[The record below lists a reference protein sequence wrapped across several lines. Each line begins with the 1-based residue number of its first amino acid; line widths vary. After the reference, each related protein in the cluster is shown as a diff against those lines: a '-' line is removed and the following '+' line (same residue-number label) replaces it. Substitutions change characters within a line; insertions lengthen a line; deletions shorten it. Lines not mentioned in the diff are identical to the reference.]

1 MIKHNAKIYL
11 CRPDRTVIC
20 ALNGVQI
27 KSVEYEQQLKDFNH
41 LTFNVDRYIDIDGE
55 YVESAGYEKLKDHMT
70 IYLEGL
76 DYFQL
81 QEPSLQNDNGR
92 YEYKACEAYSDE
104 KTFEDKDMKG
114 LSFNKGTTDSMEMLA
129 TNNVDDMGYAKEYIT
144 FCNDRNHELSL
155 MHLVLDRVPGWSVGY
170 IDPAIKNEKYSFEA
184 DNTNAYAFL
193 NTTVANVV
201 KCVFYFDTINRTVSA
216 YAKENIGKDTNIF
229 IGWRNA
235 LNMLKMT
242 PQADTMYN
250 ALTIQGDEELD
261 VTRVN
266 YGRSQIYN
274 LDYYLTTNYFPQE
287 TIDKIKTW
295 QKWQIDNHAKYI
307 ENGKKS
313 AEYQAKIDE
322 INYRAPNDGIQIAQY
337 KTMNQET
344 LEKTLKMYEQM
355 LTTIQVSVD
364 TRDDHEKDSNGNYT
378 KWDKPDDIQNRVYK
392 PWTTPSGEVDHEKYL
407 SLLKESNKGYYTYQE
422 LRDYIIPNIKVAI
435 QNLHLADDK
444 KIDYN
449 DEFESNWDLY
459 GIKEL
464 EGKRD
469 EYKKQILD
477 ILAAYQKEWNQLTDE
492 EISKA
497 GVKDEKTYNV
507 FHKNF
512 IKYKNWLGDENTEGS
527 LLYKLKEL
535 NAQVDELETKKKP
548 YDDVMT
554 DMNTHSELNDPQFG
568 LTDKEYTA
576 VMNIVRMGDY
586 TNNNIFTTSLDDA
599 ITSYE
604 HCEELYQDG
613 LKRIS
618 ETSQPQYQI
627 ETSLDNIL
635 SLNEYADVNSDNK
648 QGWHN
653 QFTVGNFIRVGV
665 RDDYAV
671 KLRLLTIAYNPCTKS
686 SEISVTYTNMI
697 TSLTGRDD
705 FSYLFDDTAASQKN
719 SISVGTGDSKDS
731 VEYMTNMLQRMTNS
745 SLFGNAVNNSVQNVL
760 SDQGTINKLFGDYLN
775 YKVINVGNITG
786 NKAEFNEL
794 FSKYINSEY
803 IAANSV
809 DIKKLNTDV
818 ANINSAIIGTSSTET
833 GIVFNLSSANAKFDS
848 AWIINGI
855 AGKMAIGDLAA
866 GDITI
871 SDTMRILSENGNFI
885 MNGSAMQFL
894 DTEGNVGIQIGY
906 DTNKNPSIIIKDD
919 KGATIMTSQG
929 ITKDAIADGLI
940 VNNMLGDK
948 SVSKDKLNF
957 PIVEAN
963 AQGGVDI
970 TQIYDGKGGLWG
982 VEYTKTMTSINS
994 SLNQLTEDIAN
1005 LNTAIDS
1012 VSLTGQQVFTETDT
1026 GISPTSIILTATV
1039 NNGAEIS
1046 KWYVDGIENT
1056 SYISSDKSQI
1066 TIPSSYM
1073 ANRKTVVVKVECTD
1087 TSKYDVMTL
1096 YKVTDGASAYTV
1108 VANSSNGTTFEYN
1121 NTVYTETICTC
1132 KVLKGSKEVTAKSYV
1147 WYKQSSG
1154 STEWKQIGTG
1164 ARLTVS
1170 LKDKQN
1176 QKIKCSVEI

>member
-20 ALNGVQI
+20 ALNGIQI

-41 LTFNVDRYIDIDGE
+41 LTFNVDRYIDVDGE

-114 LSFNKGTTDSMEMLA
+114 LSFNKGTKDSMEMLA

-261 VTRVN
+261 ITRVN

-287 TIDKIKTW
+287 TIDKVKIW

-322 INYRAPNDGIQIAQY
+322 INYRVPNDGIQIAQY
-337 KTMNQET
+337 KTMDQET

-355 LTTIQVSVD
+355 LTTIQVSID
-364 TRDDHEKDSNGNYT
+364 TRDDHEKDSSGNYT

-407 SLLKESNKGYYTYQE
+407 ALLKESNKGYYTYQE

-435 QNLHLADDK
+435 QNLHLSDDK

-469 EYKKQILD
+469 EYKKQIMD
-477 ILAAYQKEWNQLTDE
+477 ILAAYQKEWKDLTDE

-635 SLNEYADVNSDNK
+635 SLNEYADVDSGNK

-760 SDQGTINKLFGDYLN
+760 SDQGTINKLFGDYLS

-786 NKAEFNEL
+786 DKAEFNEL

-803 IAANSV
+803 IAANSA

-855 AGKMAIGDLAA
+855 AGKMTIGDLAA

-982 VEYTKTMTSINS
+982 AEYTKTMTSINS

-1073 ANRKTVVVKVECTD
+1073 TNRKTVVVKVECTD

>member
-250 ALTIQGDEELD
+250 TLTIQGDEELD
-261 VTRVN
+261 ITRVN

-287 TIDKIKTW
+287 TIDKVKAW
-295 QKWQIDNHAKYI
+295 QKWQIDNHSKYI

-322 INYRAPNDGIQIAQY
+322 INYRVPNDGIQIAQY
-337 KTMNQET
+337 KTMDQET

-355 LTTIQVSVD
+355 LTTIQVSID
-364 TRDDHEKDSNGNYT
+364 TRDDHEKDSSGNYT

-407 SLLKESNKGYYTYQE
+407 ALLKESNKGYYTYQE

-477 ILAAYQKEWNQLTDE
+477 ILAAYQKEWKDLTDE
-492 EISKA
+492 EIGKA

-527 LLYKLKEL
+527 LLHKLKEL
-535 NAQVDELETKKKP
+535 NAQVDELETQKKP

-576 VMNIVRMGDY
+576 VMNIIRMGDY

-635 SLNEYADVNSDNK
+635 SLNEYADVNLDNK

-653 QFTVGNFIRVGV
+653 QFTVGNFIRVGL

-671 KLRLLTIAYNPCTKS
+671 KLRLLTVAYNPCTKS

-786 NKAEFNEL
+786 DKAEFNEL

-803 IAANSV
+803 IAANSA

-855 AGKMAIGDLAA
+855 AGKMTIGDLAA

-894 DTEGNVGIQIGY
+894 NTEGNVGIQIGY

-948 SVSKDKLNF
+948 SISKDKLNF

-982 VEYTKTMTSINS
+982 AEYTKTMTSVNNN
-994 SLNQLTEDIAN
+994 LDQLTQDIAN

-1121 NTVYTETICTC
+1121 NSVYTETICTC

>member
-20 ALNGVQI
+20 VLNGVQI
-27 KSVEYEQQLKDFNH
+27 KSVEYEQQLKDFNR
-41 LTFNVDRYIDIDGE
+41 LTFNVDRYIDVDGE

-114 LSFNKGTTDSMEMLA
+114 LSFNKGIKDSMEMLA

-170 IDPAIKNEKYSFEA
+170 IDPTIKNEKYSFEA

-261 VTRVN
+261 ITRVN
-266 YGRSQIYN
+266 YGRSYIYN

-287 TIDKIKTW
+287 TIDKIKIW

-322 INYRAPNDGIQIAQY
+322 INYRVPNDGIQIAQY
-337 KTMNQET
+337 KTMDQET

-364 TRDDHEKDSNGNYT
+364 TRDDHEKDSSGNYT

-407 SLLKESNKGYYTYQE
+407 ALLKESNKGYYTYKE

-492 EISKA
+492 EINKA

-512 IKYKNWLGDENTEGS
+512 IKYKNWLGDENTKGS

-535 NAQVDELETKKKP
+535 NAQVDELETQKKP

-599 ITSYE
+599 VTSYE

-635 SLNEYADVNSDNK
+635 SLNEYADVDSDDK

-786 NKAEFNEL
+786 DKAEFNEL

-803 IAANSV
+803 IAANSA
-809 DIKKLNTDV
+809 DIQKLNTDV

-855 AGKMAIGDLAA
+855 AGKMTIGDLAA

-948 SVSKDKLNF
+948 SVSKDKLSF
-957 PIVEAN
+957 STVEAN

-982 VEYTKTMTSINS
+982 EEYTTFKESVNS
-994 SLNQLTEDIAN
+994 TLDDF
-1005 LNTAIDS
+1005 DS
-1012 VSLTGQQVFTETDT
+1012 QMNEMGYN
-1026 GISPTSIILTATV
+1026 IILT
-1039 NNGAEIS
+1039 
-1046 KWYVDGIENT
+1046 
-1056 SYISSDKSQI
+1056 SS
-1066 TIPSSYM
+1066 
-1073 ANRKTVVVKVECTD
+1073 
-1087 TSKYDVMTL
+1087 
-1096 YKVTDGASAYTV
+1096 
-1108 VANSSNGTTFEYN
+1108 
-1121 NTVYTETICTC
+1121 
-1132 KVLKGSKEVTAKSYV
+1132 
-1147 WYKQSSG
+1147 
-1154 STEWKQIGTG
+1154 TG
-1164 ARLTVS
+1164 ARLGVDGTSTLSITLTKNGSDVTNKWS
-1170 LKDKQN
+1170 ENHFEWCRKSSDLDGDTYWNEQHSGMKSVVVNRQDIMN
-1176 QKIKCSVEI
+1176 GATFGCSFVVDGETLATTLN

>member
-27 KSVEYEQQLKDFNH
+27 KSVEYEQQLKDFNR

-114 LSFNKGTTDSMEMLA
+114 LSFNKGTKDSMEMLA

-170 IDPAIKNEKYSFEA
+170 IDPTIKNEKYSFEA

-261 VTRVN
+261 ITRVN
-266 YGRSQIYN
+266 YGRSYIYN
-274 LDYYLTTNYFPQE
+274 LDYYLTTNYFSQE
-287 TIDKIKTW
+287 TIDKVKIW

-322 INYRAPNDGIQIAQY
+322 IYYRVPDDGIQIDQY
-337 KTMNQET
+337 KTMDQET

-355 LTTIQVSVD
+355 MITIQVSVD

-392 PWTTPSGEVDHEKYL
+392 PLTTPSGEVDHEKYL
-407 SLLKESNKGYYTYQE
+407 ALLKENNKGYYTYQE

-435 QNLHLADDK
+435 QNLHLPDDK

-469 EYKKQILD
+469 EYKKQIMD
-477 ILAAYQKEWNQLTDE
+477 ILAPYQKEWKDLTDE

-507 FHKNF
+507 FHNNF

-535 NAQVDELETKKKP
+535 NAQVDELKTQKKS
-548 YDDVMT
+548 YDDTVA
-554 DMNTHSELNDPQFG
+554 DMNTHSELNDQQFG

-586 TNNNIFTTSLDDA
+586 TNSNIFVTSLDDA

-671 KLRLLTIAYNPCTKS
+671 KLRLLTVTYNPCTKS

-731 VEYMTNMLQRMTNS
+731 VEYMTNMLRRMTNS

-760 SDQGTINKLFGDYLN
+760 SDQGTINKLFGDYLD
-775 YKVINVGNITG
+775 YKVIHVGNITG
-786 NKAEFNEL
+786 DKAEFNEL

-803 IAANSV
+803 IAANSA

-818 ANINSAIIGTSSTET
+818 ANINSAIIGASSTET

-855 AGKMAIGDLAA
+855 AGKMTIGDLAA

-906 DTNKNPSIIIKDD
+906 DTNKNPSIIIKDN
-919 KGATIMTSQG
+919 KGVTVMTSQG

-948 SVSKDKLNF
+948 SISKDKLNF

-982 VEYTKTMTSINS
+982 VEYTKTMTSVNNS
-994 SLNQLTEDIAN
+994 LDQLTQDIAN

-1026 GISPTSIILTATV
+1026 GISPTSITLTATV
-1039 NNGAEIS
+1039 NNGAEIG

-1056 SYISSDKSQI
+1056 SYVSSDKSQI

-1073 ANRKTVVVKVECTD
+1073 TNRKTAVIKVECTD

-1096 YKVTDGASAYTV
+1096 YKVADGASAYTV

-1164 ARLTVS
+1164 ARSTVS

>member
-1 MIKHNAKIYL
+1 MIKHNSKIYL

-27 KSVEYEQQLKDFNH
+27 NSVEYEQQLKDFNH

-81 QEPSLQNDNGR
+81 QEPTLQNDNGR

-201 KCVFYFDTINRTVSA
+201 KCVFYFDTINRTVNA

-261 VTRVN
+261 ITRVN

-287 TIDKIKTW
+287 TIDKIKAW

-322 INYRAPNDGIQIAQY
+322 IYYRVPNDGIQIAQY

-392 PWTTPSGEVDHEKYL
+392 PWTTSSGEVDHEKYL
-407 SLLKESNKGYYTYQE
+407 ALLKESNKGYYTYQE

-568 LTDKEYTA
+568 LTDKEYAA

-786 NKAEFNEL
+786 DKAEFNEL

-803 IAANSV
+803 IAANSA

-855 AGKMAIGDLAA
+855 AGKMTIGDLAA

-894 DTEGNVGIQIGY
+894 NTEGNVGIQIGY

-948 SVSKDKLNF
+948 SISKDKLNF

-982 VEYTKTMTSINS
+982 AEYTKTMTSVNNN
-994 SLNQLTEDIAN
+994 LDQLTQDIAN

-1121 NTVYTETICTC
+1121 NSVYTETICTC

>member
-1 MIKHNAKIYL
+1 MIKHNSKIYL

-27 KSVEYEQQLKDFNH
+27 NSVEYEQQLKDFNH

-81 QEPSLQNDNGR
+81 QEPTLQNDNGR

-235 LNMLKMT
+235 LNMLKMS
-242 PQADTMYN
+242 PQTDTMYN

-261 VTRVN
+261 ITRVN

-287 TIDKIKTW
+287 TIDKVKAW
-295 QKWQIDNHAKYI
+295 QKWQTDNHDTYI

-322 INYRAPNDGIQIAQY
+322 IYYRVPNDGIQIAQY
-337 KTMNQET
+337 KTMDQET

-364 TRDDHEKDSNGNYT
+364 IRDDYEKDSKGNYV

-392 PWTTPSGEVDHEKYL
+392 PWTTSSGEVDHEKYL
-407 SLLKESNKGYYTYQE
+407 ALLKETNKGYYTYQE

-469 EYKKQILD
+469 EYKKQIMD

-535 NAQVDELETKKKP
+535 NAQVDELETQKKP
-548 YDDVMT
+548 YDNVMT

-745 SLFGNAVNNSVQNVL
+745 SLFGNAVSNSVQNVL
-760 SDQGTINKLFGDYLN
+760 SDQGTINKLLGDYLE
-775 YKVINVGNITG
+775 YKVIKVGNITG
-786 NKAEFNEL
+786 DKAEFNEL

-803 IAANSV
+803 IAANSA

-818 ANINSAIIGTSSTET
+818 ANINSAIIGASSTET

-855 AGKMAIGDLAA
+855 AGKMTIGDLAA

-894 DTEGNVGIQIGY
+894 DKEGNVGIQIGY

-948 SVSKDKLNF
+948 SISKDKLNF

-982 VEYTKTMTSINS
+982 AEYTTFKESVNS
-994 SLNQLTEDIAN
+994 TLDNF
-1005 LNTAIDS
+1005 DS
-1012 VSLTGQQVFTETDT
+1012 QMNEMGYN
-1026 GISPTSIILTATV
+1026 IILT
-1039 NNGAEIS
+1039 
-1046 KWYVDGIENT
+1046 
-1056 SYISSDKSQI
+1056 SS
-1066 TIPSSYM
+1066 
-1073 ANRKTVVVKVECTD
+1073 
-1087 TSKYDVMTL
+1087 
-1096 YKVTDGASAYTV
+1096 
-1108 VANSSNGTTFEYN
+1108 
-1121 NTVYTETICTC
+1121 
-1132 KVLKGSKEVTAKSYV
+1132 
-1147 WYKQSSG
+1147 
-1154 STEWKQIGTG
+1154 TG
-1164 ARLTVS
+1164 ARLGVDGTSTLSITLTKNGTDVTS
-1170 LKDKQN
+1170 EWSENHFEWCRKSSDTDGDTYWNEQHSGMKSVVVNRQDIMN
-1176 QKIKCSVEI
+1176 GATFGCSFVVDGETLATTLN

>member
-41 LTFNVDRYIDIDGE
+41 LTFNVDRYIDVDGE
-55 YVESAGYEKLKDHMT
+55 YIESAGYEKLKDHMT

-81 QEPSLQNDNGR
+81 QEPTLQNDNGR

-201 KCVFYFDTINRTVSA
+201 KCVFYFNTIKKTVSV
-216 YAKENIGKDTNIF
+216 YYKENIGKDTNVF

-242 PQADTMYN
+242 PQTDTMYN
-250 ALTIQGDEELD
+250 ALTVQGDEELD
-261 VTRVN
+261 ITRVN

-287 TIDKIKTW
+287 TIDKVKAW
-295 QKWQIDNHAKYI
+295 QKWQTDNHSTYI

-322 INYRAPNDGIQIAQY
+322 INYRVPNDGIQTAQY
-337 KTMNQET
+337 KTMDQET

-364 TRDDHEKDSNGNYT
+364 TRDDYEKDSSGNYT

-392 PWTTPSGEVDHEKYL
+392 PWVTSSGEVDHERYL
-407 SLLKESNKGYYTYQE
+407 SLLKDSNTGYYTYQE
-422 LRDYIIPNIKVAI
+422 LRDYIIPNIKIAI
-435 QNLHLADDK
+435 QNLHLPDDK
-444 KIDYN
+444 KLDYN
-449 DEFESNWDLY
+449 EEFESNWELY

-469 EYKKQILD
+469 EYKKQIMD
-477 ILAAYQKEWNQLTDE
+477 ILAAFQKEWKNLTDE

-507 FHKNF
+507 FHNNF
-512 IKYKNWLGDENTEGS
+512 VKYKKWLGDETTEGS
-527 LLYKLKEL
+527 LLHKLKEL
-535 NAQVDELETKKKP
+535 NAQVDELDAQKKP
-548 YDDVMT
+548 YDDAMT
-554 DMNTHSELNDPQFG
+554 DMNVHSKMNDPQFG
-568 LTDKEYTA
+568 LTDQEYTA
-576 VMNIVRMGDY
+576 VMNIIRMGDY
-586 TNNNIFTTSLDDA
+586 TNSNIFTTSLDDA

-635 SLNEYADVNSDNK
+635 SLNEYADVGSDNQ

-665 RDDYAV
+665 RDNYAV
-671 KLRLLTIAYNPCTKS
+671 KLRLLTISYNPCTKS
-686 SEISVTYTNMI
+686 SEIMVTYTNMI

-719 SISVGTGDSKDS
+719 SISVGTGDAKDS
-731 VEYMTNMLQRMTNS
+731 IEYMSNMLQRMMGS
-745 SLFGNAVNNSVQNVL
+745 SLFGNTVNSTVQNIL
-760 SDQGTINKLFGDYLN
+760 SDKGVINHLIGDYLN
-775 YKVINVGNITG
+775 YKVVHVENITG
-786 NKAEFNEL
+786 DKAEFNEF
-794 FSKYINSEY
+794 FSKYIDAEY
-803 IAANSV
+803 INSRVIIGEVGEFKDLTTQIANIRELLAGKVVAESGLIINLTAQNTKISEQLVSEQIATKISV
-809 DIKKLNTDV
+809 GQLKAGIIDTNKFIISSGVSYDEDGNPLLTKKGVMIQNGTQSFTDENGIVRVQIGEDASKGYSMYVFDVDGKLIFDATNGLYADGIKTPIIKNEMVADKTETYHGISASKLNIENLVET
-818 ANINSAIIGTSSTET
+818 IN
-833 GIVFNLSSANAKFDS
+833 
-848 AWIINGI
+848 
-855 AGKMAIGDLAA
+855 
-866 GDITI
+866 I
-871 SDTMRILSENGNFI
+871 SDTKLDWGSINADGQSLDVKFGEMTKNLNDVTASDGEFTLQLYCDPDIETNSVTFYAKLWRQTLEMQINHIPPEDITDLYEDNHFVWTRVSGNSFEDRIWNSQNIFGKSLVVTGDEKQHSYICNFI
-885 MNGSAMQFL
+885 
-894 DTEGNVGIQIGY
+894 IG
-906 DTNKNPSIIIKDD
+906 D
-919 KGATIMTSQG
+919 KLPELGTKSGKRI
-929 ITKDAIADGLI
+929 ITKDGLGIALKLQFEEDSALLTTITGEQS
-940 VNNMLGDK
+940 NN
-948 SVSKDKLNF
+948 
-957 PIVEAN
+957 
-963 AQGGVDI
+963 
-970 TQIYDGKGGLWG
+970 
-982 VEYTKTMTSINS
+982 
-994 SLNQLTEDIAN
+994 
-1005 LNTAIDS
+1005 
-1012 VSLTGQQVFTETDT
+1012 
-1026 GISPTSIILTATV
+1026 
-1039 NNGAEIS
+1039 
-1046 KWYVDGIENT
+1046 
-1056 SYISSDKSQI
+1056 
-1066 TIPSSYM
+1066 
-1073 ANRKTVVVKVECTD
+1073 
-1087 TSKYDVMTL
+1087 
-1096 YKVTDGASAYTV
+1096 
-1108 VANSSNGTTFEYN
+1108 
-1121 NTVYTETICTC
+1121 
-1132 KVLKGSKEVTAKSYV
+1132 
-1147 WYKQSSG
+1147 
-1154 STEWKQIGTG
+1154 
-1164 ARLTVS
+1164 
-1170 LKDKQN
+1170 
-1176 QKIKCSVEI
+1176 

>member
-27 KSVEYEQQLKDFNH
+27 KSVEYEQQLKDFNR
-41 LTFNVDRYIDIDGE
+41 LTFNVDRYIDVDGE

-76 DYFQL
+76 DYCQL

-92 YEYKACEAYSDE
+92 YEYKVCEAYSDE

-114 LSFNKGTTDSMEMLA
+114 LSFNKGTKDSMEMLA

-170 IDPAIKNEKYSFEA
+170 IDPTIKNEKYSFEA

-261 VTRVN
+261 ITRVN

-287 TIDKIKTW
+287 TIDKVKVW

-322 INYRAPNDGIQIAQY
+322 IYYRVPNDGIQIAQY
-337 KTMNQET
+337 KTMDQET

-392 PWTTPSGEVDHEKYL
+392 PWTTSSGEVDHEKYL
-407 SLLKESNKGYYTYQE
+407 ALLKESNKGYYTYQE

-449 DEFESNWDLY
+449 DEFESNWNLY

-469 EYKKQILD
+469 EYKKQIMD
-477 ILAAYQKEWNQLTDE
+477 ILAAYQKEWKDLTDE

-535 NAQVDELETKKKP
+535 NAQVDELKTQKKP

-554 DMNTHSELNDPQFG
+554 DMNTHSELNDSQFG

-576 VMNIVRMGDY
+576 VMNIVHMGDY

-599 ITSYE
+599 VTSYE

-635 SLNEYADVNSDNK
+635 SLNEYADVDSDNK

-745 SLFGNAVNNSVQNVL
+745 SLFGNAVNSSVQNVL

-786 NKAEFNEL
+786 DKAEFNEL

-803 IAANSV
+803 IAANSA

-818 ANINSAIIGTSSTET
+818 ANINSAIIGASSTET

-855 AGKMAIGDLAA
+855 AGKMTIGDLAA

-885 MNGSAMQFL
+885 INGSAMQFL

-982 VEYTKTMTSINS
+982 VEYATFKESVNS
-994 SLNQLTEDIAN
+994 TLDDF
-1005 LNTAIDS
+1005 DS
-1012 VSLTGQQVFTETDT
+1012 QMNEMGYN
-1026 GISPTSIILTATV
+1026 IILT
-1039 NNGAEIS
+1039 
-1046 KWYVDGIENT
+1046 
-1056 SYISSDKSQI
+1056 SS
-1066 TIPSSYM
+1066 
-1073 ANRKTVVVKVECTD
+1073 
-1087 TSKYDVMTL
+1087 
-1096 YKVTDGASAYTV
+1096 
-1108 VANSSNGTTFEYN
+1108 
-1121 NTVYTETICTC
+1121 
-1132 KVLKGSKEVTAKSYV
+1132 
-1147 WYKQSSG
+1147 
-1154 STEWKQIGTG
+1154 TG
-1164 ARLTVS
+1164 ARLGVDGTSTLSITLTKNGTDVTNEWS
-1170 LKDKQN
+1170 ENHFEWCRKSSDLDGDTYWNEQHSGMKSVVVNRQDIMN
-1176 QKIKCSVEI
+1176 GATFGCSFVVDGETLATTLN

>member
-27 KSVEYEQQLKDFNH
+27 KSVEYEQQLKDFNR
-41 LTFNVDRYIDIDGE
+41 LTFNVDRYIDVDGE

-114 LSFNKGTTDSMEMLA
+114 LSFNKGTKDSMEMLA

-170 IDPAIKNEKYSFEA
+170 IDPTIKNEKYSFEA

-261 VTRVN
+261 ITRVN
-266 YGRSQIYN
+266 YGRSYIYN

-287 TIDKIKTW
+287 TIDKIKIW

-322 INYRAPNDGIQIAQY
+322 INYRVPNDGIQIAQY
-337 KTMNQET
+337 KTMDQET

-364 TRDDHEKDSNGNYT
+364 TRDDHEKDSSGNYT

-407 SLLKESNKGYYTYQE
+407 ALLKESNKGYYTYKE

-469 EYKKQILD
+469 EYKKQIMD
-477 ILAAYQKEWNQLTDE
+477 ILAAYQKDWKDLTDE

-535 NAQVDELETKKKP
+535 NAQVDELKTQKKP

-599 ITSYE
+599 VTSYE

-671 KLRLLTIAYNPCTKS
+671 KLRLLTIAYNPYTKS

-786 NKAEFNEL
+786 DKAEFNEL

-803 IAANSV
+803 IAANSA
-809 DIKKLNTDV
+809 DIQKLNTDV
-818 ANINSAIIGTSSTET
+818 ANINSAILGTSSTET
-833 GIVFNLSSANAKFDS
+833 GIIFNLSSANAKFDS

-855 AGKMAIGDLAA
+855 AGKMTIGDLAA

-948 SVSKDKLNF
+948 SVSKDKLSF
-957 PIVEAN
+957 STVEAN

-982 VEYTKTMTSINS
+982 EEYTTFKESVNS
-994 SLNQLTEDIAN
+994 TLDDF
-1005 LNTAIDS
+1005 DS
-1012 VSLTGQQVFTETDT
+1012 QMNEMGYN
-1026 GISPTSIILTATV
+1026 IILT
-1039 NNGAEIS
+1039 
-1046 KWYVDGIENT
+1046 
-1056 SYISSDKSQI
+1056 SS
-1066 TIPSSYM
+1066 
-1073 ANRKTVVVKVECTD
+1073 
-1087 TSKYDVMTL
+1087 
-1096 YKVTDGASAYTV
+1096 
-1108 VANSSNGTTFEYN
+1108 
-1121 NTVYTETICTC
+1121 
-1132 KVLKGSKEVTAKSYV
+1132 
-1147 WYKQSSG
+1147 
-1154 STEWKQIGTG
+1154 TG
-1164 ARLTVS
+1164 ARLGVDGTSTLSITLTKNGSDVTNKWS
-1170 LKDKQN
+1170 ENHFEWCRKSSDLDGDTYWNEQHSGMKSVVVNRQDIMN
-1176 QKIKCSVEI
+1176 GATFGCSFVVDGETLATTLN

>member
-20 ALNGVQI
+20 VLNGVQI
-27 KSVEYEQQLKDFNH
+27 KSVEYEQQLKDFNR

-114 LSFNKGTTDSMEMLA
+114 LSFNKGTKDSMEMLA

-170 IDPAIKNEKYSFEA
+170 IDPTIKNEKYSFEA

-193 NTTVANVV
+193 NTTIANVV

-242 PQADTMYN
+242 PQTDTMYN

-261 VTRVN
+261 ITRVN

-287 TIDKIKTW
+287 TIDKVKAW
-295 QKWQIDNHAKYI
+295 QKWQTDNHAKYI

-322 INYRAPNDGIQIAQY
+322 INYRVPNDGIQIAQY
-337 KTMNQET
+337 KTMDQET
-344 LEKTLKMYEQM
+344 LKKTLKMYEQM

-392 PWTTPSGEVDHEKYL
+392 PWTTSSGEVDHEKYL
-407 SLLKESNKGYYTYQE
+407 ALLKESNKGYYTYQE

-449 DEFESNWDLY
+449 EEFESNWDLY

-469 EYKKQILD
+469 EYKKQIMD
-477 ILAAYQKEWNQLTDE
+477 ILAAYQKEWKDLTDE

-535 NAQVDELETKKKP
+535 NAQVDELETQKKP

-568 LTDKEYTA
+568 LTDKEYAA

-586 TNNNIFTTSLDDA
+586 TNSNIFTTSLDDA

-635 SLNEYADVNSDNK
+635 SLNEYADVDSGNK

-786 NKAEFNEL
+786 DKAEFNEL

-803 IAANSV
+803 IAANSA
-809 DIKKLNTDV
+809 DIQKLNTDV

-855 AGKMAIGDLAA
+855 AGKMTIGDLAA

-982 VEYTKTMTSINS
+982 VEYTAFKESVNSTLDDWDTKMDEMGYEIFMTTSAGRTLGRGINETVATAH
-994 SLNQLTEDIAN
+994 LTKDGQDVTDEWDESHFAWKRESRD
-1005 LNTAIDS
+1005 TSGDS
-1012 VSLTGQQVFTETDT
+1012 YWNEAHKG
-1026 GISPTSIILTATV
+1026 
-1039 NNGAEIS
+1039 
-1046 KWYVDGIENT
+1046 K
-1056 SYISSDKSQI
+1056 KQI
-1066 TIPSSYM
+1066 TITRDDIYFG
-1073 ANRKTVVVKVECTD
+1073 AAIKLLFVVDGETV
-1087 TSKYDVMTL
+1087 
-1096 YKVTDGASAYTV
+1096 AST
-1108 VANSSNGTTFEYN
+1108 N
-1121 NTVYTETICTC
+1121 
-1132 KVLKGSKEVTAKSYV
+1132 
-1147 WYKQSSG
+1147 
-1154 STEWKQIGTG
+1154 
-1164 ARLTVS
+1164 
-1170 LKDKQN
+1170 
-1176 QKIKCSVEI
+1176 

>member
-1 MIKHNAKIYL
+1 MIKHNSKIYL

-27 KSVEYEQQLKDFNH
+27 NSVEYEQQLKDFNH

-81 QEPSLQNDNGR
+81 QEPTLQNDNGR
-92 YEYKACEAYSDE
+92 YEYKTCEAYSDE

-201 KCVFYFDTINRTVSA
+201 KCVFYFDTINKTVSA

-235 LNMLKMT
+235 LNMLKMS
-242 PQADTMYN
+242 PQTDTMYN

-261 VTRVN
+261 ITRVN

-287 TIDKIKTW
+287 TIDKVKAW
-295 QKWQIDNHAKYI
+295 QKWQTDNHAKYI

-322 INYRAPNDGIQIAQY
+322 INYRVPNDGIQIAQY
-337 KTMNQET
+337 KTMDQET

-392 PWTTPSGEVDHEKYL
+392 PWTTHSGEVDHEKYL

-449 DEFESNWDLY
+449 DEFESNWNLY

-464 EGKRD
+464 KGKRD

-477 ILAAYQKEWNQLTDE
+477 ILAAYQKEWKDLTDE
-492 EISKA
+492 EIGKA

-507 FHKNF
+507 FHNNF

-527 LLYKLKEL
+527 LLHKLKEL
-535 NAQVDELETKKKP
+535 NAQVDELETQKKP
-548 YDDVMT
+548 YDDIMT

-576 VMNIVRMGDY
+576 VMNIIRMGDY
-586 TNNNIFTTSLDDA
+586 TNSNIFTTSLDDA

-635 SLNEYADVNSDNK
+635 SLNEYADVDSDNK

-760 SDQGTINKLFGDYLN
+760 SDQGTINKLFGDYLS

-786 NKAEFNEL
+786 DKAEFNEL

-803 IAANSV
+803 IAANSA

-855 AGKMAIGDLAA
+855 AGKMTIGDLAA

-906 DTNKNPSIIIKDD
+906 DTNKNPSIIIKDN
-919 KGATIMTSQG
+919 KGATVMTSQG

-982 VEYTKTMTSINS
+982 AEYTKTMTSINS

-1073 ANRKTVVVKVECTD
+1073 TNRKTVVVKVECTD

>member
-41 LTFNVDRYIDIDGE
+41 LTFNVDRYIDVDGE

-114 LSFNKGTTDSMEMLA
+114 LSFNKGTKDSMEMLA

-170 IDPAIKNEKYSFEA
+170 IDPTIKNEKYSFEA

-242 PQADTMYN
+242 PQTDTMYN

-261 VTRVN
+261 ITRVN

-274 LDYYLTTNYFPQE
+274 LDYYLTTNYFPKE
-287 TIDKIKTW
+287 TIDKIKIW

-322 INYRAPNDGIQIAQY
+322 IYYRVPNDGIQIAQY
-337 KTMNQET
+337 KTMDQET

-392 PWTTPSGEVDHEKYL
+392 PWTTSSGEVDHEKYL
-407 SLLKESNKGYYTYQE
+407 ALLKESNKGYYTYQE

-477 ILAAYQKEWNQLTDE
+477 ILAAYQKEWKDLTDE
-492 EISKA
+492 ELDKA

-535 NAQVDELETKKKP
+535 NVQVDELETQKKP

-599 ITSYE
+599 VTSYE

-635 SLNEYADVNSDNK
+635 SLNEYADVDSDNK

-745 SLFGNAVNNSVQNVL
+745 SLFGNAVNSSVQNVL

-786 NKAEFNEL
+786 DKAEFNEL

-803 IAANSV
+803 IAANSA

-833 GIVFNLSSANAKFDS
+833 GIIFNLSSANAKFDS

-855 AGKMAIGDLAA
+855 AGKMTIGDLAA

-948 SVSKDKLNF
+948 SVSKDKLSF
-957 PIVEAN
+957 STVEAN

-982 VEYTKTMTSINS
+982 EEYTTFKKSVNS
-994 SLNQLTEDIAN
+994 TLDDF
-1005 LNTAIDS
+1005 DS
-1012 VSLTGQQVFTETDT
+1012 QMNEMGYN
-1026 GISPTSIILTATV
+1026 IILT
-1039 NNGAEIS
+1039 
-1046 KWYVDGIENT
+1046 
-1056 SYISSDKSQI
+1056 SS
-1066 TIPSSYM
+1066 
-1073 ANRKTVVVKVECTD
+1073 
-1087 TSKYDVMTL
+1087 
-1096 YKVTDGASAYTV
+1096 
-1108 VANSSNGTTFEYN
+1108 
-1121 NTVYTETICTC
+1121 
-1132 KVLKGSKEVTAKSYV
+1132 
-1147 WYKQSSG
+1147 
-1154 STEWKQIGTG
+1154 TG
-1164 ARLTVS
+1164 ARLGMDGTSTLSITLTKNGSDVTNKWS
-1170 LKDKQN
+1170 ENHFEWCRKSSDLDGDTYWNEQHSGMKSVVVNRQDIMN
-1176 QKIKCSVEI
+1176 GATFGCSFVVDGETLATTLD

>member
-1 MIKHNAKIYL
+1 ML
-11 CRPDRTVIC
+11 
-20 ALNGVQI
+20 
-27 KSVEYEQQLKDFNH
+27 
-41 LTFNVDRYIDIDGE
+41 
-55 YVESAGYEKLKDHMT
+55 
-70 IYLEGL
+70 
-76 DYFQL
+76 
-81 QEPSLQNDNGR
+81 
-92 YEYKACEAYSDE
+92 
-104 KTFEDKDMKG
+104 
-114 LSFNKGTTDSMEMLA
+114 LS
-129 TNNVDDMGYAKEYIT
+129 
-144 FCNDRNHELSL
+144 
-155 MHLVLDRVPGWSVGY
+155 
-170 IDPAIKNEKYSFEA
+170 
-184 DNTNAYAFL
+184 
-193 NTTVANVV
+193 
-201 KCVFYFDTINRTVSA
+201 
-216 YAKENIGKDTNIF
+216 
-229 IGWRNA
+229 
-235 LNMLKMT
+235 
-242 PQADTMYN
+242 
-250 ALTIQGDEELD
+250 
-261 VTRVN
+261 
-266 YGRSQIYN
+266 
-274 LDYYLTTNYFPQE
+274 YFPITE
-287 TIDKIKTW
+287 CLIV
-295 QKWQIDNHAKYI
+295 N
-307 ENGKKS
+307 S
-313 AEYQAKIDE
+313 A
-322 INYRAPNDGIQIAQY
+322 
-337 KTMNQET
+337 
-344 LEKTLKMYEQM
+344 
-355 LTTIQVSVD
+355 
-364 TRDDHEKDSNGNYT
+364 
-378 KWDKPDDIQNRVYK
+378 
-392 PWTTPSGEVDHEKYL
+392 
-407 SLLKESNKGYYTYQE
+407 
-422 LRDYIIPNIKVAI
+422 
-435 QNLHLADDK
+435 
-444 KIDYN
+444 
-449 DEFESNWDLY
+449 NWDLY

-469 EYKKQILD
+469 EYKKQIMD
-477 ILAAYQKEWNQLTDE
+477 ILAAYQKEWKDLTDE

-527 LLYKLKEL
+527 LLYKLKGL
-535 NAQVDELETKKKP
+535 NAQVDELETQKKP

-568 LTDKEYTA
+568 LTDKEYAA

-586 TNNNIFTTSLDDA
+586 TNSNIFTTSLDDA

-760 SDQGTINKLFGDYLN
+760 SDQGTINKLLGDYLN

-786 NKAEFNEL
+786 DKAEFNEL

-803 IAANSV
+803 IAANSA

-855 AGKMAIGDLAA
+855 AGKMTIGDLAA

-894 DTEGNVGIQIGY
+894 DKEGNVGIQIGY
-906 DTNKNPSIIIKDD
+906 DTEKNPSIIIKDD

-940 VNNMLGDK
+940 VNNMLSDG
-948 SVSKDKLNF
+948 SITENKLGF
-957 PIVEAN
+957 RTVKPN
-963 AQGGVDI
+963 AQGGIDI
-970 TQIYDGKGGLWG
+970 DMIYDGKGGLWG
-982 VEYTKTMTSINS
+982 DEYTSFKESVNSTLDDWDSKMDEMGYEIFMTTSAGRTLGRGINETVATAHLS
-994 SLNQLTEDIAN
+994 KDGQDI
-1005 LNTAIDS
+1005 TDDWDESHFIWKRESRDISGDS
-1012 VSLTGQQVFTETDT
+1012 YWNEAHKG
-1026 GISPTSIILTATV
+1026 
-1039 NNGAEIS
+1039 
-1046 KWYVDGIENT
+1046 K
-1056 SYISSDKSQI
+1056 KQI
-1066 TIPSSYM
+1066 TITRDDIYFG
-1073 ANRKTVVVKVECTD
+1073 AAIKLLFVVDGETV
-1087 TSKYDVMTL
+1087 
-1096 YKVTDGASAYTV
+1096 AST
-1108 VANSSNGTTFEYN
+1108 N
-1121 NTVYTETICTC
+1121 
-1132 KVLKGSKEVTAKSYV
+1132 
-1147 WYKQSSG
+1147 
-1154 STEWKQIGTG
+1154 
-1164 ARLTVS
+1164 
-1170 LKDKQN
+1170 
-1176 QKIKCSVEI
+1176 

>member
-27 KSVEYEQQLKDFNH
+27 KSVEYEQQLKDFNR
-41 LTFNVDRYIDIDGE
+41 LTFNVDRYIDVDGE

-114 LSFNKGTTDSMEMLA
+114 LSFNKGIKDSMEMLA

-170 IDPAIKNEKYSFEA
+170 IDPTIKNEKYSFEA

-242 PQADTMYN
+242 PQTDTMYN

-261 VTRVN
+261 ITRVN

-287 TIDKIKTW
+287 TIDKVKAW
-295 QKWQIDNHAKYI
+295 QKWQTDNHAKYI

-322 INYRAPNDGIQIAQY
+322 INYRVPNDGIQIAQY
-337 KTMNQET
+337 KTMDQET

-392 PWTTPSGEVDHEKYL
+392 PWTTSSGEVDHEKYL
-407 SLLKESNKGYYTYQE
+407 ALLKESNKGYYTYQE

-535 NAQVDELETKKKP
+535 NAQVDELETQKKP

-586 TNNNIFTTSLDDA
+586 INNNIFTTSLDDA
-599 ITSYE
+599 VTSYE

-635 SLNEYADVNSDNK
+635 SLNEYADVDSDNK

-665 RDDYAV
+665 RDDYAI

-786 NKAEFNEL
+786 DKAEFNEL

-803 IAANSV
+803 IAANSA

-818 ANINSAIIGTSSTET
+818 ANINSAIIGASSTET

-855 AGKMAIGDLAA
+855 AGKMTIGDLAA

-948 SVSKDKLNF
+948 SISKDKLNF

-963 AQGGVDI
+963 EQGGVDI

-982 VEYTKTMTSINS
+982 VEYTKTMTSVNNS
-994 SLNQLTEDIAN
+994 LDQLTQDIAN

-1026 GISPTSIILTATV
+1026 GISPTSIALTATV

-1073 ANRKTVVVKVECTD
+1073 TNRKTVVVKVECTD

>member
-322 INYRAPNDGIQIAQY
+322 INYRVPNDGIQIAQY

-803 IAANSV
+803 IAANSA

-848 AWIINGI
+848 VWIINGI

-982 VEYTKTMTSINS
+982 VEYTKTMTSVNNS
-994 SLNQLTEDIAN
+994 LDQLTQDIAN

-1026 GISPTSIILTATV
+1026 GISPTSITLTATV

-1073 ANRKTVVVKVECTD
+1073 TNRKTVVVKVECTD

-1170 LKDKQN
+1170 LKSKQN

>member
-81 QEPSLQNDNGR
+81 QEPTLQNDNGR
-92 YEYKACEAYSDE
+92 YEYKTCEAYSDE

-193 NTTVANVV
+193 NTTVTNVV

-261 VTRVN
+261 ITRVN
-266 YGRSQIYN
+266 YGRSYIYN

-287 TIDKIKTW
+287 TIDKIKIW

-322 INYRAPNDGIQIAQY
+322 IYYRVPNDGIQIAQY
-337 KTMNQET
+337 KTMDQET

-392 PWTTPSGEVDHEKYL
+392 PWTTSSGEVDHEKYL
-407 SLLKESNKGYYTYQE
+407 ALLKESNKGYYTYQE

-469 EYKKQILD
+469 EYKKQIMD
-477 ILAAYQKEWNQLTDE
+477 ILAAYQKEWKDLTDE

-535 NAQVDELETKKKP
+535 NAQVDELKTQKKP

-554 DMNTHSELNDPQFG
+554 DMNTHSELNDPRFG

-599 ITSYE
+599 VTSYE

-635 SLNEYADVNSDNK
+635 SLNEYADVDSDNK

-786 NKAEFNEL
+786 DKAEFNEL

-803 IAANSV
+803 IAANSA
-809 DIKKLNTDV
+809 DIQKLNTDV

-855 AGKMAIGDLAA
+855 AGKMTIGDLAA

-948 SVSKDKLNF
+948 SVSKDKLSF
-957 PIVEAN
+957 STVEAN

-982 VEYTKTMTSINS
+982 EEYTTFKESVNS
-994 SLNQLTEDIAN
+994 TLDDF
-1005 LNTAIDS
+1005 DS
-1012 VSLTGQQVFTETDT
+1012 QMNEMGYN
-1026 GISPTSIILTATV
+1026 IILT
-1039 NNGAEIS
+1039 
-1046 KWYVDGIENT
+1046 
-1056 SYISSDKSQI
+1056 SS
-1066 TIPSSYM
+1066 
-1073 ANRKTVVVKVECTD
+1073 
-1087 TSKYDVMTL
+1087 
-1096 YKVTDGASAYTV
+1096 
-1108 VANSSNGTTFEYN
+1108 
-1121 NTVYTETICTC
+1121 
-1132 KVLKGSKEVTAKSYV
+1132 
-1147 WYKQSSG
+1147 
-1154 STEWKQIGTG
+1154 TG
-1164 ARLTVS
+1164 ARLGVDGTSTLSITLTKNGSDVTNKWS
-1170 LKDKQN
+1170 ENHFEWCRKSSDLDGNTYWNEQHSGMKSVVVNRQDIMN
-1176 QKIKCSVEI
+1176 GATFGCSFVVDGETLATTLN

>member
-27 KSVEYEQQLKDFNH
+27 KSVEYEQQLKDFNR
-41 LTFNVDRYIDIDGE
+41 LTFNVDRYIDVDGE

-114 LSFNKGTTDSMEMLA
+114 LSFNKGTKDSMEMLA

-170 IDPAIKNEKYSFEA
+170 IDPTIKNEKYSFEA

-261 VTRVN
+261 ITRVN
-266 YGRSQIYN
+266 YGRNYIYN

-287 TIDKIKTW
+287 TIDKIKIW

-322 INYRAPNDGIQIAQY
+322 INYRVPNDGIQIAQY
-337 KTMNQET
+337 KTMDQET

-364 TRDDHEKDSNGNYT
+364 TRDDHEKDSSGNYT

-407 SLLKESNKGYYTYQE
+407 ALLKESNKGYYTYQE

-535 NAQVDELETKKKP
+535 NAQVDELETQKKP

-635 SLNEYADVNSDNK
+635 SLNEYADVDSDNK

-803 IAANSV
+803 IAANSA

-818 ANINSAIIGTSSTET
+818 ANINSAIIGASSTET

-855 AGKMAIGDLAA
+855 AGKMTIGDLAA

-948 SVSKDKLNF
+948 SVSKDKLSF
-957 PIVEAN
+957 STVEAN

-982 VEYTKTMTSINS
+982 AEYTKTMTSVNNS
-994 SLNQLTEDIAN
+994 LDQLTQDIAN

-1026 GISPTSIILTATV
+1026 GISPTSIILTATA

-1073 ANRKTVVVKVECTD
+1073 ANRKTVIVKVECTD

-1121 NTVYTETICTC
+1121 NSVYTETICTC